1 MSPRKALRDRHAIQA
16 MPVVAMGL
24 VVMLLG
30 VLLWLLHRNEVE
42 EEKRVLIQDILWV
55 EQNLHFHLSSGVER
69 LEQLADLA
77 GRDGGPHSGEFGLQG
92 RALIATSP
100 EIERIIV
107 RDADGAVL
115 HALPPSEAGGAAGG
129 DPQWPASHALARLS
143 GRPVYGPPF
152 TVEGKGARFEVEVPV
167 FRGGHFAG
175 TVAGV
180 FSLDSM
186 LARHVPW
193 WFAQAYR
200 LEIIDANGALVAA
213 KSQLSPSEPGASYS
227 LRFEPP
233 GHGLEL
239 VAIAYHSDPQLLRNV
254 LAAAIFILSILS
266 LSSLWALRRHVRR
279 RLAAEQALR
288 TEHSFRKA
296 MEDSLTVGMR
306 ARDLEG
312 RITYVNPAF
321 CHMVGWTAEE
331 LVGTVPPM
339 LYWVPE
345 DLEHTYELHRAV
357 LRGEAPVEGF
367 ELVFRRKNG
376 ERFNALIYEA
386 PLIDSEGRHT
396 GWMASVLD
404 VTERKRAE
412 ELSRQHQEKLQH
424 TARLIT
430 MGEMA
435 STLAHELNQP
445 LSAIASY
452 AAGCLNRLSA
462 GDARAEEL
470 VPPLTKLGAQ
480 AQRAGQ
486 IIRRI
491 HDFVRKSEP
500 MVVPCFLDEIIE
512 GAVGFLEPDARKRGI
527 RIDLDLALEPKT
539 ARPRVEADHILIEQV
554 ILNLVRNAMEAMG
567 QTPRAQR
574 ILSISLQ
581 SRDGQARLRVADRG
595 SGIAP
600 EVASNLFSPF
610 FTTKE
615 AGMGMGLNIC
625 RSIVEAHRGH
635 LWFEPNPEGGSIFLF
650 TLPEMAG

>member
-1 MSPRKALRDRHAIQA
+1 
-16 MPVVAMGL
+16 MPVAAMAL

-55 EQNLHFHLSSGVER
+55 EQNLYFHLSAGVER

-77 GRDGGPHSGEFGLQG
+77 GREGAASRELEVQG
-92 RALIATSP
+92 RALTANAP
-100 EIERIIV
+100 EIERVILRDAEGRVIRSIPPVEGNAAGAGDPRAGEILAIV
-107 RDADGAVL
+107 R
-115 HALPPSEAGGAAGG
+115 AG
-129 DPQWPASHALARLS
+129 
-143 GRPVYGPPF
+143 GRPVHGAPF
-152 TVEGKGARFEVEVPV
+152 LIDGGGRFETQVPV

-175 TVAGV
+175 TVGGV
-180 FSLDSM
+180 FSLDGM

-200 LEIIDANGALVAA
+200 LEVLDSSGNVLAA
-213 KSQLSPSEPGASYS
+213 KSQLAPAEPGASYT
-227 LRFEPP
+227 LRFDPP
-233 GHGLEL
+233 GQGLEL
-239 VAIAYHSDPQLLRNV
+239 VAIAYRSDPQLLRNM
-254 LAAAIFILSILS
+254 LAAAIFILSVLS
-266 LSSLWALRRHVRR
+266 VSSLWALRRHVHR
-279 RLAAEQALR
+279 RLEAEQALR
-288 TEHSFRKA
+288 GEHAFRKA

-312 RITYVNPAF
+312 RIIYVNPAF
-321 CHMVGWTAEE
+321 CAMVGWSAEE

-345 DLEHTYELHRAV
+345 DMEHTYELHRAV
-357 LRGEAPVEGF
+357 MRGEAPSEGF

-376 ERFNALIYEA
+376 ERFNALVYEA

-404 VTERKRAE
+404 VTERKAAE
-412 ELSRQHQEKLQH
+412 ELSRRHEEKLQH

-470 VPPLTKLGAQ
+470 APPLGKLAAQ

-486 IIRRI
+486 IIRRV

-500 MVVPCFLDEIIE
+500 SAVPCRLDQIVEE
-512 GAVGFLEPDARKRGI
+512 AVGFLEPEARRRGI
-527 RIDLDLALEPKT
+527 RVELRLGGKRPK
-539 ARPRVEADHILIEQV
+539 VEADRVLIEQV
-554 ILNLVRNAMEAMG
+554 ILNLTRNAIEAMG
-567 QTPRAQR
+567 QTPPARR
-574 ILSISLQ
+574 ILHVILD
-581 SRDGQARLRVADRG
+581 RDDGTARVRVVDHG

-600 EVASNLFSPF
+600 EVADNLFTPF

-615 AGMGMGLNIC
+615 TGMGMGLNIC

-635 LWFEPNPEGGSIFLF
+635 LWFEANPGGGSVFLF
-650 TLPEMAG
+650 TLPELTP

>member
-1 MSPRKALRDRHAIQA
+1 
-16 MPVVAMGL
+16 MPVIAMGL

-30 VLLWLLHRNEVE
+30 ILLWLLHRNEVE
-42 EEKRVLIQDILWV
+42 EEKRALIQDILWV
-55 EQNLHFHLSSGVER
+55 EQNLHFHLAAGVER
-69 LEQLADLA
+69 LEQLADL
-77 GRDGGPHSGEFGLQG
+77 GSRDGFVSGEFSVQG
-92 RALIATSP
+92 RALVANAP

-107 RDADGAVL
+107 RDVSGAVTQV
-115 HALPPSEAGGAAGG
+115 LPPVEAGVDPAGDPEAGG
-129 DPQWPASHALARLS
+129 SHALARNS
-143 GRPVYGPPF
+143 GQAVFGPPF
-152 TVEGKGARFEVEVPV
+152 AVEGKGYRFEVLVPF
-167 FRGGHFAG
+167 FRGGLFAG

-180 FSLDSM
+180 FSFDGM
-186 LARHVPW
+186 LTHHVPW

-200 LEIIDANGALVAA
+200 LEILDARGTMLAA
-213 KSQLSPSEPGASYS
+213 KSQLTPTKPGTSYT
-227 LRFEPP
+227 LHFDPP

-239 VAIAYHSDPQLLRNV
+239 VAIAYHSDPKLLPNM
-254 LAAAIFILSILS
+254 LAAAIFTLSILS
-266 LSSLWALRRHVRR
+266 VSSLWALRRHVRR

-288 TEHSFRKA
+288 AEHAFRKA

-321 CHMVGWTAEE
+321 CHMVGWSADE

-345 DLEHTYELHRAV
+345 DMENTFAIHRAV
-357 LRGEAPVEGF
+357 MRGEAPTEGF

-376 ERFNALIYEA
+376 ERFNALVYEA

-404 VTERKRAE
+404 VTERKLAE
-412 ELSRQHQEKLQH
+412 ELSRQQQEKLQH

-452 AAGCLNRLSA
+452 ATGCLNRLSA
-462 GDARAEEL
+462 GDARADEL

-486 IIRRI
+486 IIRRV

-500 MVVPCFLDEIIE
+500 MAVPCHLDEIIE
-512 GAVGFLEPDARKRGI
+512 GAVSFLEADARKRGI
-527 RIDLDLALEPKT
+527 RVDLRAQGV
-539 ARPRVEADHILIEQV
+539 RPRVEADHVLIEQV

-574 ILSISLQ
+574 VVGISLER
-581 SRDGQARLRVADRG
+581 RDGQACVWVADRG
-595 SGIAP
+595 TGIP
-600 EVASNLFSPF
+600 PDVAANLFSPF

-615 AGMGMGLNIC
+615 TGMGMGLNIC

-650 TLPEMAG
+650 TLPELAG